1 MNFENT
7 VIAQWAAAIAFGLFG
22 LVMGLQKMMRGWKE
36 TSAETSVIT
45 LMHEELERMSTHN
58 KILSQEL
65 ASLQVEI
72 LNLNKELRNLTSE
85 NQKLH
90 QEVASLTDE
99 VSRLQ
104 GLLQARAN

>member
-7 VIAQWAAAIAFGLFG
+7 VIAQWAAGIAFGLFG
-22 LVMGLQKMMRGWKE
+22 IVIGLQKMMRGWKE
-36 TSAETSVIT
+36 TSAGTSVIT
-45 LMHEELERMSTHN
+45 LMHEELERMSAHN

-90 QEVASLTDE
+90 QEVSSLTAE

-104 GLLQARAN
+104 GLLQARAD